1 MYIICI
7 CGGFLCVY
15 KKGILWE
22 IILNNTNTNKINN
35 KEGER
40 NECISNNNDKV
51 EGGYNIFLD
60 LFFFFFFYN
69 RLAGYW

>member
-51 EGGYNIFLD
+51 EGGL
-60 LFFFFFFYN
+60 
-69 RLAGYW
+69 